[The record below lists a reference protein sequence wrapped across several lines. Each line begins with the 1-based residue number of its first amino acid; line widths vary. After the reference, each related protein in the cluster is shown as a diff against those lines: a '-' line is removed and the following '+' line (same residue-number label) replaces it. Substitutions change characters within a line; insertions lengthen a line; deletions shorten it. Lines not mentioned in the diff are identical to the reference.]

1 MADTAQS
8 TIELEEHV
16 NTAIAAPVEK
26 IRKGLGKEGADVDIA
41 VDAENRKIVVT
52 LVRNRIVCEGC
63 LLPADLVATML
74 RNALR
79 GDAAVKN
86 FTIET
91 LNWADLGK

>member
-1 MADTAQS
+1 MAETQS
-8 TIELEEHV
+8 PSVVEEQV
-16 NTAIAAPVEK
+16 QTAIAAPLEK
-26 IRKGLGKEGADVDIA
+26 IRKGLGKEGADVDVS
-41 VDAENRKIVVT
+41 VDAVNQKIVVT

-74 RNALR
+74 KNELR
-79 GDAAVKN
+79 KDAAVKN